1 MFILIKVVKYEP
13 VGFEVRLWMP
23 STILPMDDGLAGW
36 IEAKRLGDGVPIYG
50 QIRIDAKLISHKG
63 E

>member
-1 MFILIKVVKYEP
+1 
-13 VGFEVRLWMP
+13 MP
-23 STILPMDDGLAGW
+23 STIVPMDNGLAGW